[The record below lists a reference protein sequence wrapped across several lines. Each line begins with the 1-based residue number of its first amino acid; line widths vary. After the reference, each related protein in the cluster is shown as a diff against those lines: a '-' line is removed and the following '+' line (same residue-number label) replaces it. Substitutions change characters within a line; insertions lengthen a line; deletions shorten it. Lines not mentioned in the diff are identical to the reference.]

1 MTKLY
6 EKVMSVGN
14 CMFKV
19 NNRNIRAKCE
29 ICSKLTIEVPERRH
43 MCRSGVFEQVNAGMT
58 FI

>member
-6 EKVMSVGN
+6 EKVMPVGN

-29 ICSKLTIEVPERRH
+29 ICSKLTIETLEPSVK
-43 MCRSGVFEQVNAGMT
+43 SVQQSV
-58 FI
+58 